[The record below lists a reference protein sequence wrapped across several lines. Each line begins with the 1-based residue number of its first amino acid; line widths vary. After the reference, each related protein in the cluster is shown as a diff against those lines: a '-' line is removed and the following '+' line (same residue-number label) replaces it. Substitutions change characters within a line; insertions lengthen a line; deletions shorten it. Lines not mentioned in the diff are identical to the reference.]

1 MTGEGILL
9 EDVSEVE
16 PEYESGTQIDLVVTD
31 GSLQGT
37 YSTVIQE
44 IDRDRLRLETPQV
57 NGLYLPVGSGEEVI
71 LKQYAQGATFEGE
84 SRVVERVDADEPD
97 LFVDRPETVKRIQ
110 RRDFV
115 RVPCDL
121 DAEVFVL
128 NNPEGDTPSDSLE
141 GTLEDIS
148 AGGVQLSLDRRLPL
162 FTEIELVFTLP
173 MTDRVLRDVFG
184 EVVRVPDQSEPP
196 HSLGVEFTSITE
208 KNRNDIIQYVYK
220 RQRDL
225 KNK

>member
-1 MTGEGILL
+1 M
-9 EDVSEVE
+9 EDVSKVE
-16 PEYESGTQIDLVVTD
+16 PDYESGEQVDLVVAD

-44 IDRDRLRLETPQV
+44 LAGDRLRLETPQV
-57 NGLYLPVGSGEEVI
+57 NGLYLPIGSGEEVI

-84 SRVVERVDADEPD
+84 SRVVERTDAEDPA
-97 LFVDRPETVKRIQ
+97 LFVDQPETVRRIQ

-121 DAEVFVL
+121 TAEVFVL
-128 NNPEGDTPSDSLE
+128 DSPEGDTPSGTLE
-141 GTLEDIS
+141 GALEDIS

-173 MTDRVLRDVFG
+173 VTDRVLRDVFG

-196 HSLGVEFTSITE
+196 YSLGVEFTSITE